1 MMIIVDTNVIIDIE
15 RGKDNVKRS
24 ISQYPDEIFSI
35 SLISVVELFDGV
47 GYTKSKLGEDFSNKK
62 ATNLR
67 KILSDFSILPL
78 NRDLMELVGLKQ
90 GELRS
95 KGFIFDLEDIIIG
108 ISGEKYNA
116 NLLITR
122 NKKHFKHFSIPIES
136 YLK

>member
-1 MMIIVDTNVIIDIE
+1 MIIVDTNVIVDIE
-15 RGKDNVKRS
+15 RGRNNVKYI
-24 ISQYPDEIFSI
+24 ISQYPNEVFAIPLMSI
-35 SLISVVELFDGV
+35 LELFDGV
-47 GYTKSKLGEDFSNKK
+47 SYSKSKLGEEFSNKK

-78 NRDLMELVGLKQ
+78 NRDLMELAGMKQ
-90 GELRS
+90 GELRAN
-95 KGFIFDLEDIIIG
+95 GIILDIEDIIIG

-136 YLK
+136 YMKS